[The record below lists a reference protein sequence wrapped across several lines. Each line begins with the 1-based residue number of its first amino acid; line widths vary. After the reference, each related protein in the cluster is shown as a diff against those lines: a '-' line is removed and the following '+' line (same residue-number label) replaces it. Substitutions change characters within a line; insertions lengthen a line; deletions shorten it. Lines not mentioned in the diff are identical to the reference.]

1 MSNDPAR
8 TLKPTVEQAP
18 HLLREWFDHYVDRFR
33 APDGSL
39 PPALELKYR
48 HSLRVAADAR
58 AVAKAAGWP
67 SPRIRLA
74 EACGLVH
81 DVGRFAQYADHGSF
95 NDADTLDHGAAGRKL
110 LENEGLPEHFG
121 PALWPQVACAVAYH
135 NRGTA
140 DIPPGIDGPTA
151 DLLGLIRDADK
162 LDIMDLVLRSVARDG
177 FSDLPDM
184 LPHIR
189 LDRAVTPDVLT
200 QALSTRSVAIGTL
213 HTLSDFL
220 VMIATWFHDFN
231 NRAARQMAVERGI
244 VQRLRQVLP
253 DSPALGRLFQAITTS
268 ADPPDGMQGA
278 AECEQDDDNAP
289 HPCTPKETACRL
301 NTRPMPPR

>member
-1 MSNDPAR
+1 MSNDLAHSLQPMF
-8 TLKPTVEQAP
+8 EQAP
-18 HLLREWFDHYVDRFR
+18 HLLPEWFDRYVDRFR
-33 APDGSL
+33 DPDGIL

-58 AVAKAAGWP
+58 AVAEAAGWP
-67 SPRIRLA
+67 PPRIRLA

-110 LENEGLPEHFG
+110 LESEGLPDHFG
-121 PALWPQVACAVAYH
+121 PVLWPRVACAVAYH

-140 DIPPGIDGPTA
+140 DIPVGIDGPAA

-177 FSDLPDM
+177 FSDLPAM

-189 LDRAVTPDVLT
+189 LDRAVTPDVLA
-200 QALSTRSVAIGTL
+200 QAVTTRSVAIGTL

-220 VMIATWFHDFN
+220 VMITTWFHDFN
-231 NRAARQMAVERGI
+231 NPAARQMAVERGI
-244 VQRLRQVLP
+244 LRRLRQALP
-253 DSPALGRLFQAITTS
+253 DSPAVRRLFQAITTS
-268 ADPPDGMQGA
+268 GDPP
-278 AECEQDDDNAP
+278 
-289 HPCTPKETACRL
+289 
-301 NTRPMPPR
+301 